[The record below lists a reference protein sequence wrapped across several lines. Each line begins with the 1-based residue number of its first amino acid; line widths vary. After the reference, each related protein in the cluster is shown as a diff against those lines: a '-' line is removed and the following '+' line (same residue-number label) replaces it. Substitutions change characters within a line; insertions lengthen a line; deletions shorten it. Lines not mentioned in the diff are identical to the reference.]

1 MRTKTLLLTAAVMAA
16 GLGASVA
23 QTVYSVNSVGY
34 VNLNLPAGYSIIS
47 NPLNGTNNSLDTILG
62 AAPIDAVI
70 YKFNNGGFEE
80 ANTQFGP
87 GVGWFP
93 GNTLSPGE
101 GAFIYLPAPTTL
113 TFVGEVPQ
121 GNLTNTVPSN
131 YSMKSSQVPQAGLL
145 TTTLLF
151 PAAIDDVVYQWDR
164 VAGAYLE
171 ATTFFGPGVGWF
183 PAEPNLTVG
192 EAVFLYSTAGTSWTR
207 TFSVN

>member
-1 MRTKTLLLTAAVMAA
+1 MRTKTLLMAAAVMAA

-34 VNLNLPAGYSIIS
+34 VNLSLPAGFSLIS
-47 NPLNGTNNSLDTILG
+47 NPLNGTNNSLDTILSG
-62 AAPIDAVI
+62 APVDSVI
-70 YKFNNGGFEE
+70 YKFNNGAFEE

-93 GNTLSPGE
+93 GNTLAPGE
-101 GAFIYLPAPTTL
+101 GAFIQLPSAATL

-121 GNLTNTVPSN
+121 GNLTNNVPAN
-131 YSMKSSQVPQAGLL
+131 YSMKSSQVPQAGLI
-145 TTTLLF
+145 TTALLY
-151 PAAIDDVVYQWDR
+151 PAAVDDVVYQWDR
-164 VAGAYLE
+164 ATQSYLE

-183 PAEPNLTVG
+183 PIEPNLTVG
-192 EAVFLYSTAGTSWTR
+192 ESVFVYSTAGAKWSR